1 MKKAGGIF
9 AAFLFFWALTGCGQE
24 DLPASGTEDK
34 NSGVISG
41 QYADSRSINDEKL
54 IDTAMNI
61 SKEENN
67 YTYWLFSAPAI
78 SDEGDIVQAEY
89 RYTLNGE
96 KFSEI
101 REYVPVSEYESIRDF
116 VRKASGCLSQRYIEN
131 YLYQYLGLHP
141 TDNIP
146 VPILKEIGGR
156 LYKLTSANGV
166 SIIPNMVYTGGEV
179 IQKDETQATVRLFA
193 DPDEGYD
200 ISYFDYLL
208 VLEDGVWKHN
218 PSF

>member
-1 MKKAGGIF
+1 MKKIISIF
-9 AAFLFFWALTGCGQE
+9 TVFIFIIALAGCGQK
-24 DLPASGTEDK
+24 DLQSSDTVG
-34 NSGVISG
+34 NSITSD
-41 QYADSRSINDEKL
+41 QHKDSRDISDDEL
-54 IDTAMNI
+54 IDIAMDI

-67 YTYWLFSAPAI
+67 YTYWLFSAPVTEDE
-78 SDEGDIVQAEY
+78 SDIIQEEY
-89 RYTLNGE
+89 SYTLNGE
-96 KFSEI
+96 KFSEV

-116 VRKASGCLSQRYIEN
+116 VRKASGCLSQQYIEN

>member
-9 AAFLFFWALTGCGQE
+9 TAFLFFLALTGCGQQ

-34 NSGVISG
+34 SSGVISG
-41 QYADSRSINDEKL
+41 QYTDSRSINDEEL

-78 SDEGDIVQAEY
+78 SDEGNIVQAEY
-89 RYTLNGE
+89 SYTLNGE

-146 VPILKEIGGR
+146 APILKEIGGR

-166 SIIPNMVYTGGEV
+166 SIIPNMAYTGGEV

-193 DPDEGYD
+193 DPDEEYD